1 MLEHAYAQP
10 KKPARVVVIGSNGFV
25 GGAIVRRLAE
35 DGVAHLA
42 LGRAELDLLAAGAG
56 AKLAGLL
63 RPGDAA
69 VAAAAIAPCETAA
82 MLLDNMRIVQ
92 TLVEG
97 LSTVQVAHVV
107 NISSDAIYADGPVPL
122 TEETPAAPTSL
133 HGAMH
138 LAREIALRT
147 ELRAPIA
154 MLRPTLIYGA
164 ADPHNGYGPNR
175 FRRLAAADQE
185 IVLFGEG
192 EERRDHVAVGDVA
205 QIALRVLKHRSHGA
219 LNIASGEVHSFRDV
233 ADMTVALAGTKAAIK
248 SSPRTGP
255 MPHNGYRPFDVS
267 ATKAAFP
274 DFHYI
279 RLGLISTDQVL
290 GHRLGEVHGR
300 EPDEGADLECE
311 DEGYDIG
318 TYIAAA
324 KAVSNRQLIFFNT
337 FSEIL
342 ADDWLS
348 YFEKALNQ
356 PGIGVVGATGSWQAL
371 SSGLEADP

>member
-10 KKPARVVVIGSNGFV
+10 KMPARVVVVGSGGFV
-25 GGAIVRRLAE
+25 GGAIVRRLRE
-35 DGVAHLA
+35 EGIAHLA

-63 RPGDAA
+63 RAGDA
-69 VAAAAIAPCETAA
+69 VVTAAAIAPCKNTA
-82 MLLDNMRIVQ
+82 MLVDNMRIVQ
-92 TLVEG
+92 ALVEG
-97 LSTVQVAHVV
+97 LSAAPVAHVV

-138 LAREIALRT
+138 LAREIALRS
-147 ELRAPIA
+147 ELRVPIA

-175 FRRLAAADQE
+175 FRRLAAAGQE

-205 QIALRVLKHRSHGA
+205 EVAVRVLRHGSRGA
-219 LNIASGEVHSFRDV
+219 LNVASGEVHSFRSV
-233 ADMTVALAGTKAAIK
+233 ADMAVALAASPVPIK

-267 ATKAAFP
+267 ATRAAFP
-274 DFHYI
+274 DFRYTPLREGL
-279 RLGLISTDQVL
+279 RL
-290 GHRLGEVHGR
+290 
-300 EPDEGADLECE
+300 
-311 DEGYDIG
+311 
-318 TYIAAA
+318 AA
-324 KAVSNRQLIFFNT
+324 
-337 FSEIL
+337 
-342 ADDWLS
+342 
-348 YFEKALNQ
+348 
-356 PGIGVVGATGSWQAL
+356 VG
-371 SSGLEADP
+371 